1 MTICIFGD
9 SIAWGAW
16 DCENG
21 GWADLLKKYLMAE
34 SVITYNLGISDD
46 TTEQLLKRFDTEVEA
61 RNPDIIIFAIGINDS
76 MDIFGKKPI
85 SLVKFADNLASL
97 TDKALQITNKIVFV
111 GLTNVDETKTIPY
124 ADTDASFDN
133 QSIGEYD
140 EAIRSFCEENDLI
153 FIDALGLLINDDDL
167 CDGLHPSL
175 TGHQKMFETIKDAI
189 EPLWKE

>member
-46 TTEQLLKRFDTEVEA
+46 TTEKLLQRFDAEVEA

-76 MDIFGKKPI
+76 MDVFGKKPI
-85 SLVKFADNLASL
+85 SLVKFADNLSSL
-97 TDKALQITNKIVFV
+97 TDKASQITNKIVFV
-111 GLTNVDETKTIPY
+111 GLTNVDEAKTIPY

>member
-9 SIAWGAW
+9 SITWGAW

-21 GWADLLKKYLMAE
+21 GWADLLKKYLLSE

-85 SLVKFADNLASL
+85 SLVKFADNLAAL
-97 TDKALQITNKIVFV
+97 TDKALQITNKIVFI
-111 GLTNVDETKTIPY
+111 GLTSVDETKTIPY

-167 CDGLHPSL
+167 CDGLHPSS